1 MNTLRETI
9 ACFILLFCTATYLQ
23 AQTKQDSLD
32 IKQVALD
39 YIESQHHVNPK
50 KMEGALHN
58 KMVKRTFWRNT
69 NTNKEYLR
77 ETSRETMISVAKNY
91 NKDGNKFSKNPKKDV
106 IILDVFNKTASVKLI
121 ADDWVD
127 YMHIVKINKKWTIV
141 NVLWQFNNSSKH

>member
-1 MNTLRETI
+1 
-9 ACFILLFCTATYLQ
+9 
-23 AQTKQDSLD
+23 
-32 IKQVALD
+32 
-39 YIESQHHVNPK
+39 
-50 KMEGALHN
+50 
-58 KMVKRTFWRNT
+58 
-69 NTNKEYLR
+69 
-77 ETSRETMISVAKNY
+77 MISVAKNY